1 MTIYL
6 FNERIQVMHKQL
18 LTTPNQCPAGPQ
30 TAEERKMNSHPLQN
44 SFLMMSYAWNIPL
57 ANLRH
62 CPNSVPSQLLGPF
75 TENGLGSVQH
85 CLAATINIDVLSTL
99 FSSQNQNIA
108 SFQHSETKTQGKTQV
123 GPASLITSE
132 LKLTQKVKQSQ
143 RKNEVLLQDL
153 TCQQTHIHQQP
164 RKIRWMKI
172 QKYTE

>member
-6 FNERIQVMHKQL
+6 FNECIQQVMHKQL

-30 TAEERKMNSHPLQN
+30 AAEERKMNSHPLQN

-132 LKLTQKVKQSQ
+132 LKLTQKVK
-143 RKNEVLLQDL
+143 
-153 TCQQTHIHQQP
+153 
-164 RKIRWMKI
+164 
-172 QKYTE
+172 